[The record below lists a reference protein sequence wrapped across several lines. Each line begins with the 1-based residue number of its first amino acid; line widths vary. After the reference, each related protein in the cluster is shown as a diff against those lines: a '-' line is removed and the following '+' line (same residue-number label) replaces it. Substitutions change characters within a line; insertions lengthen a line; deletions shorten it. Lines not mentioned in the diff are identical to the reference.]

1 VNTRRTRGEYERN
14 PHATRMIPACI
25 TLYPGLSL
33 ALPAHAS
40 RGELAGELKGLPKD
54 LVVNPAHPSGF
65 GQ

>member
-1 VNTRRTRGEYERN
+1 
-14 PHATRMIPACI
+14 MIPACI